1 MPLELDDFIDMVSEF
16 ILVPDPLSC
25 IHVPPP
31 APNQMIYVK
40 MKKAIPLNMD
50 YRGVSITGTLLIKE
64 YVEDELIVCFEM
76 KGYHAKEANIVH
88 DDPLEELFNSFY

>member
-1 MPLELDDFIDMVSEF
+1 
-16 ILVPDPLSC
+16 
-25 IHVPPP
+25 
-31 APNQMIYVK
+31 
-40 MKKAIPLNMD
+40 MD

-88 DDPLEELFNSFY
+88 DDPLEELFDSFD